1 MGNVLTCA
9 AAHATVKYLLDHDLL
24 THTRQMGAELQQGLQ
39 ALQAKHA
46 CVIDVRGMG
55 LLWAVEFS
63 TDMAAAVVAAC
74 NEVGLLLN
82 AVRPHAIRFMPPLT
96 VTQAEIDEAI
106 AKLSAVLDLQTTQTQ
121 TAS

>member
-1 MGNVLTCA
+1 MG
-9 AAHATVKYLLDHDLL
+9 
-24 THTRQMGAELQQGLQ
+24 TRLQHGLQ

-46 CVIDVRGMG
+46 CIIDVRGMG

-74 NEVGLLLN
+74 NEAGLLLN

-106 AKLSAVLDLQTTQTQ
+106 AKLSPVLERQTAPAQ

>member
-1 MGNVLTCA
+1 
-9 AAHATVKYLLDHDLL
+9 
-24 THTRQMGAELQQGLQ
+24 MGAKLQQGLQ

-46 CVIDVRGMG
+46 CIIDVRGMG
-55 LLWAVEFS
+55 LLWAIEFS

-74 NEVGLLLN
+74 NEAGLLLN
-82 AVRPHAIRFMPPLT
+82 VVRPHAIRFMPPLT

-106 AKLSAVLDLQTTQTQ
+106 AKLCPVLERQMVLAP